1 MIARLNSVVVSSFTR
16 FYKWG
21 KPDYIY
27 FTELLLSN
35 FEEYI
40 YATFQSIQVPLSE
53 HQLSLES
60 DIMAIICLLLICG
73 FVGKYKRYL
82 N

>member
-1 MIARLNSVVVSSFTR
+1 M
-16 FYKWG
+16 
-21 KPDYIY
+21 
-27 FTELLLSN
+27 LLSN
-35 FEEYI
+35 FEEHI

-60 DIMAIICLLLICG
+60 EIMAIICLLLICG

-82 N
+82 NWIQELKIVQISVSLNKE